1 MPNSHLTEKLEG
13 KKWNTYEKKNLYILL
28 ITYWNLVTWT
38 LIDFKKIMVLP
49 KQLYYSCSLKIH
61 LVALEPPTSSRYSA
75 FTQSTIFKPV
85 IIEKEPSNLASWTQ
99 TRLLLHK
106 RKMVTLI
113 VNRELDI
120 VKKRGPLCD
129 APSLNKKVNYRS
141 NSTSVRK
148 ILSNQNVYITKS
160 HRKTSK

>member
-1 MPNSHLTEKLEG
+1 MPNSHLMEKSKEI
-13 KKWNTYEKKNLYILL
+13 KWNTYKQKNLYILL
-28 ITYWNLVTWT
+28 IAYWNLVTWT

-61 LVALEPPTSSRYSA
+61 LVALEPPTSSRYSI
-75 FTQSTIFKPV
+75 FTQSTTFKPV
-85 IIEKEPSNLASWTQ
+85 IIEKEPSNLASWRQ
-99 TRLLLHK
+99 TLLLLHK

-113 VNRELDI
+113 VNRELD
-120 VKKRGPLCD
+120 VVEKRGPLCD
-129 APSLNKKVNYRS
+129 APSLNKNVNYRS

-160 HRKTSK
+160 HWKTSK